1 MTKEEFEKLLRSSEK
16 KRVEFKGKVDFKV
29 FQEHFAVTLIS
40 MANINGGGIIIVGVN
55 NSIPHEVE
63 GLTDEEL
70 KSFDKTFICNYLQN
84 KVSPLPDFDPEIFP
98 INGKNVLVFHIKE
111 FNDVPHIITN
121 QIILKKYRKYKPG
134 DILIRTESAQSR
146 RIQNENEMRE
156 LVSLSM
162 RKRSELLLSDIKSII
177 TGQVQKSDE
186 KPEELFDKNLV
197 EFEKLA
203 TDFRKANDGLVFW
216 KLQFVPIP
224 LVNNNL
230 KPIQHLEKSLIT
242 KNADS
247 FPSYYGVRNNIQT
260 IHNSLTLTNLDLEYW
275 RLSRELCFGMY
286 KGIWSELEPQSGR
299 FDYKLPPNR
308 PLPYIILISDLIDFF
323 TFCKNLVF
331 EENIDSVWINVELYN
346 TKNRY
351 IGSYHDL
358 RFRLNS
364 GNCLSDKIKNTA
376 IYSKGNFISSYKNI
390 AIEYILLIFEN
401 FQHNYLSTASVIKM
415 YEDVLKK
422 EFGT

>member
-1 MTKEEFEKLLRSSEK
+1 
-16 KRVEFKGKVDFKV
+16 
-29 FQEHFAVTLIS
+29 
-40 MANINGGGIIIVGVN
+40 
-55 NSIPHEVE
+55 
-63 GLTDEEL
+63 
-70 KSFDKTFICNYLQN
+70 
-84 KVSPLPDFDPEIFP
+84 
-98 INGKNVLVFHIKE
+98 
-111 FNDVPHIITN
+111 
-121 QIILKKYRKYKPG
+121 
-134 DILIRTESAQSR
+134 
-146 RIQNENEMRE
+146 MRE

-247 FPSYYGVRNNIQT
+247 FP
-260 IHNSLTLTNLDLEYW
+260 
-275 RLSRELCFGMY
+275 FGMY

>member
-203 TDFRKANDGLVFW
+203 TD
-216 KLQFVPIP
+216 
-224 LVNNNL
+224 
-230 KPIQHLEKSLIT
+230 LEKQMM
-242 KNADS
+242 
-247 FPSYYGVRNNIQT
+247 V
-260 IHNSLTLTNLDLEYW
+260 
-275 RLSRELCFGMY
+275 
-286 KGIWSELEPQSGR
+286 
-299 FDYKLPPNR
+299 
-308 PLPYIILISDLIDFF
+308 
-323 TFCKNLVF
+323 
-331 EENIDSVWINVELYN
+331 
-346 TKNRY
+346 
-351 IGSYHDL
+351 
-358 RFRLNS
+358 
-364 GNCLSDKIKNTA
+364 
-376 IYSKGNFISSYKNI
+376 
-390 AIEYILLIFEN
+390 
-401 FQHNYLSTASVIKM
+401 
-415 YEDVLKK
+415 
-422 EFGT
+422 